1 MFFGLA
7 LCMLLYSL
15 EHWAS
20 LRDTLFGYY
29 ALLLGGNV
37 VFLLSYFG
45 IGPLY
50 LWPELPQL
58 SQQIAPLGVLVS
70 VAAATVFIRRAL
82 RVYALAPQGASD
94 SDELLKRADAAMYA
108 GKQAGRHQVQRG
120 GRTVPAAA

>member
-70 VAAATVFIRRAL
+70 VAAATVFSQGLRYSPILSPSIRPFCNKAH
-82 RVYALAPQGASD
+82 SC
-94 SDELLKRADAAMYA
+94 STA
-108 GKQAGRHQVQRG
+108 GL
-120 GRTVPAAA
+120 